1 MPVLKPEDIALI
13 KEILAFTRNDIV
25 FSDYYG
31 NLFSSD
37 DVLDLIHRVRKSYTY
52 ENMNCAYDLSKWNV
66 LDLFNIKDDIIDILT
81 SIPYYDSE

>member
-1 MPVLKPEDIALI
+1 MLYDTCFLCGTKLVNTEL
-13 KEILAFTRNDIV
+13 
-25 FSDYYG
+25 
-31 NLFSSD
+31 
-37 DVLDLIHRVRKSYTY
+37 TY